1 MSGFKKFVSYYK
13 PHMGLFIFDTFC
25 SLLIGIINLAYPYA
39 TRAIINEFIPEKNL
53 EMIQKRLRTIITGL
67 ANCGLDSAQTAN
79 DDLRTIIDNFLN
91 GGMRTDFGTV
101 ISQ

>member
-53 EMIQKRLRTIITGL
+53 KMILIFSGALVIVYLIKALFNYLVATYGHKVGVLIQADMRKELFQKLH
-67 ANCGLDSAQTAN
+67 
-79 DDLRTIIDNFLN
+79 
-91 GGMRTDFGTV
+91 V
-101 ISQ
+101 K

>member
-53 EMIQKRLRTIITGL
+53 KMIF
-67 ANCGLDSAQTAN
+67 SASLQVSKT
-79 DDLRTIIDNFLN
+79 
-91 GGMRTDFGTV
+91 
-101 ISQ
+101 SEKC